1 MENITFYGQINL
13 FLENKRPRKPS
24 ACVHRHGLAYAS
36 LMHAYAGT
44 DPCTQL
50 SFQKP
55 MKDKFSALRTEV
67 LE

>member
-13 FLENKRPRKPS
+13 FLENERPRKPS

-50 SFQKP
+50 SFQKL